1 MDVVCQRTSRSG
13 NGQGFLNLLSRESP
27 VETLDAFRYA
37 RRPNAE
43 VILIADLELMSE
55 PETSLSDAVTN
66 DSQPQAG
73 DRSVPEQML
82 SGLLFGLSLPERLVR
97 SAVGITAGTAKEIAE
112 FVVPQAFQ
120 TSKSYEVTVRN
131 SLNFLIATVATVSD
145 SKEAAAPSTSAP
157 DVAVAND
164 AATNA
169 GSSAANSSDL
179 AVTDPGRFIAK
190 KAVSNFIDITGLT
203 TLHVSPLWILA
214 IVSDAAYGT
223 KTYLA
228 ELASE
233 LQKQGLIDDS
243 STIHKVDD
251 LFAAVQNASGKAASQ
266 FDQPPLSL
274 SELKESFNQTRA
286 ALNEVDPTLLIPE
299 SEIRRYW
306 DDMKQLATRENIS
319 LLGVSGAVAM
329 QAVESIRGVSQGTL
343 TGLFVAGKIVNRN
356 IFSHYTSALATI
368 HRNGIWSSVK
378 DSYGPYLEMAWGNF
392 TSSRKSWTEQVL
404 NPAHVTTL
412 WDKVK
417 SMFGGEKSA
426 SNEG

>member
-1 MDVVCQRTSRSG
+1 M
-13 NGQGFLNLLSRESP
+13 
-27 VETLDAFRYA
+27 
-37 RRPNAE
+37 
-43 VILIADLELMSE
+43 
-55 PETSLSDAVTN
+55 
-66 DSQPQAG
+66 
-73 DRSVPEQML
+73 
-82 SGLLFGLSLPERLVR
+82 
-97 SAVGITAGTAKEIAE
+97 
-112 FVVPQAFQ
+112 
-120 TSKSYEVTVRN
+120 
-131 SLNFLIATVATVSD
+131 
-145 SKEAAAPSTSAP
+145 
-157 DVAVAND
+157 
-164 AATNA
+164 
-169 GSSAANSSDL
+169 
-179 AVTDPGRFIAK
+179 
-190 KAVSNFIDITGLT
+190 
-203 TLHVSPLWILA
+203 
-214 IVSDAAYGT
+214 
-223 KTYLA
+223 
-228 ELASE
+228 
-233 LQKQGLIDDS
+233 
-243 STIHKVDD
+243 
-251 LFAAVQNASGKAASQ
+251 
-266 FDQPPLSL
+266 
-274 SELKESFNQTRA
+274 
-286 ALNEVDPTLLIPE
+286 NEVDPTLLIPE

>member
-1 MDVVCQRTSRSG
+1 M
-13 NGQGFLNLLSRESP
+13 P
-27 VETLDAFRYA
+27 
-37 RRPNAE
+37 
-43 VILIADLELMSE
+43 E
-55 PETSLSDAVTN
+55 PETSTSNAVPN
-66 DSQPQAG
+66 NSQPQAG

-120 TSKSYEVTVRN
+120 SSKSYEVTVRN
-131 SLNFLIATVATVSD
+131 SLNFLVATVATVSD
-145 SKEAAAPSTSAP
+145 SKEAAAPSPTAL
-157 DVAVAND
+157 DVAVSNVAVSNV

-169 GSSAANSSDL
+169 VSSAANSSDL

-223 KTYLA
+223 KTYLS

-274 SELKESFNQTRA
+274 SELKESFYQTRA

-392 TSSRKSWTEQVL
+392 MSSRKSWTEQVL

-412 WDKVK
+412 WDKVR
-417 SMFGGEKSA
+417 SMFGGEKSSSA
-426 SNEG
+426 SSES

>member
-1 MDVVCQRTSRSG
+1 M
-13 NGQGFLNLLSRESP
+13 P
-27 VETLDAFRYA
+27 
-37 RRPNAE
+37 
-43 VILIADLELMSE
+43 E
-55 PETSLSDAVTN
+55 PETASSNAVTN

-120 TSKSYEVTVRN
+120 SSKSYEVAVRN
-131 SLNFLIATVATVSD
+131 SLDFLISTVAHVSESKCESPAASVEQNIAVLNPENTVADSADATVV
-145 SKEAAAPSTSAP
+145 
-157 DVAVAND
+157 
-164 AATNA
+164 
-169 GSSAANSSDL
+169 
-179 AVTDPGRFIAK
+179 DPGRFIAK
-190 KAVSNFIDITGLT
+190 KAVGNFIDIAGLT

-223 KTYLA
+223 KTYL
-228 ELASE
+228 SE
-233 LQKQGLIDDS
+233 LSSELEKQGLIDDS

-286 ALNEVDPTLLIPE
+286 ALNEVNPTLLIPE

-356 IFSHYTSALATI
+356 IFSHYTSALTTI

-378 DSYGPYLEMAWGNF
+378 DSYGPYVEMAWGNF

-412 WDKVK
+412 WDKVR
-417 SMFGGEKSA
+417 SMFGGDKSSSA